1 MKTNLLLIL
10 SMFAVTGIVAQTEV
24 EVKKEMKVVV
34 ANGSMKD
41 TTIKGNQDDTLHI
54 RVGDMK
60 IDIYPDSTSKL
71 ATGDRKR
78 KTLPLEEFS
87 WYGFSGFR
95 FGFLTFMDDQNKS
108 YDAPWM
114 NNKGRNNSSS
124 MMGFN
129 VVNSSFEIAKDRFRL
144 STGMGVSLESI
155 ALNREVRLSETDTL
169 GFQLAIFPQ
178 TEKSNLNANYITVPM
193 VFQYNG
199 KITEK
204 KKMNSG
210 DESNVFHMSFGV
222 VGGYLIG
229 SNAFYKWKENGEK
242 RKQRVA
248 GDFGLNE
255 FMANLYVDFGFS
267 SGLSFFIES
276 ALLPKFS
283 SGKGPEIY
291 SNAFGLKLN
300 F

>member
-41 TTIKGNQDDTLHI
+41 TTIKGNQSDTLHI
-54 RVGDMK
+54 RMGDLK

-144 STGMGVSLESI
+144 STGIGFSLESI

-169 GFQLAIFPQ
+169 GFQLAIFPK
-178 TEKSNLNANYITVPM
+178 TEKSNLNANYITVPL

-204 KKMNSG
+204 KKMNSD
-210 DESNVFHMSFGV
+210 DEPNVLCPLAS
-222 VGGYLIG
+222 
-229 SNAFYKWKENGEK
+229 
-242 RKQRVA
+242 
-248 GDFGLNE
+248 
-255 FMANLYVDFGFS
+255 
-267 SGLSFFIES
+267 
-276 ALLPKFS
+276 
-283 SGKGPEIY
+283 
-291 SNAFGLKLN
+291 
-300 F
+300 